1 LDQIL
6 LLRDV
11 DSNADQMKAG
21 FAGLADQFASCA
33 KPYPV
38 AGRMPHPESVID
50 RSCRCVRKFSRKLV
64 KANVVRVHQRIDIA
78 E

>member
-1 LDQIL
+1 MDQIL

-11 DSNADQMKAG
+11 DGNTDQMKAG
-21 FAGLADQFASCA
+21 FAGLTDQFASCA

-38 AGRMPHPESVID
+38 AGRMAHPESVID
-50 RSCRCVRKFSRKLV
+50 RCCRCVRKFSRKLV
-64 KANVVRVHQRIDIA
+64 KANVVRMHQSIDIA